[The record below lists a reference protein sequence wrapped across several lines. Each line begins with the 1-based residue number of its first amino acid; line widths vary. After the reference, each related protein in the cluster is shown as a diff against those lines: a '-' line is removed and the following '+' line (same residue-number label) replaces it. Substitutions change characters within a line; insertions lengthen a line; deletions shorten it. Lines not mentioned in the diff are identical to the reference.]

1 MNDAVGNSI
10 KAEST
15 REILDQDDAGLA
27 GCLINLD
34 YDKGP
39 KILKK
44 REPVILDDSESEEY
58 SQDLDSD
65 EDDLPSEKRTTKIDR
80 RPTKRVKSSAPVTG
94 NTYNAPPQ
102 LPPSSGQNYIS
113 CQDRLVKAFDKKK
126 TYFAKLSSRNTEYLC
141 LRNKSIRDRVPRNI
155 NPALQADILEQSR
168 SKADLPGDLRA
179 ALRDKCVELHL
190 CFNLAPLDEKLCER
204 LMQPAQSHEEAMIID
219 LKDISGYSF
228 MGFVCR
234 GMNYITANGQKVGK
248 LISY

>member
-65 EDDLPSEKRTTKIDR
+65 EDDLPSEKRTTK
-80 RPTKRVKSSAPVTG
+80 VTG

-113 CQDRLVKAFDKKK
+113 CQDRLVKAFD
-126 TYFAKLSSRNTEYLC
+126 
-141 LRNKSIRDRVPRNI
+141 NK
-155 NPALQADILEQSR
+155 
-168 SKADLPGDLRA
+168 
-179 ALRDKCVELHL
+179 
-190 CFNLAPLDEKLCER
+190 
-204 LMQPAQSHEEAMIID
+204 
-219 LKDISGYSF
+219 
-228 MGFVCR
+228 
-234 GMNYITANGQKVGK
+234 
-248 LISY
+248 

>member
-1 MNDAVGNSI
+1 MSQRKEKPSSSTTL
-10 KAEST
+10 KAK
-15 REILDQDDAGLA
+15 
-27 GCLINLD
+27 N
-34 YDKGP
+34 
-39 KILKK
+39 ILKVSTVTK
-44 REPVILDDSESEEY
+44 
-58 SQDLDSD
+58 
-65 EDDLPSEKRTTKIDR
+65 TTSHLKNVQWKLIVG
-80 RPTKRVKSSAPVTG
+80 PLSK